1 MVADHIMV
9 PISFLLVIGG
19 LVLVVLLFSFYIF
32 PDIICPSVPDAG
44 GQTDANDPIIGFC
57 SVFK

>member
-1 MVADHIMV
+1 MV
-9 PISFLLVIGG
+9 PISFLLVVGG

-44 GQTDANDPIIGFC
+44 GQTDAKDPIRGFC